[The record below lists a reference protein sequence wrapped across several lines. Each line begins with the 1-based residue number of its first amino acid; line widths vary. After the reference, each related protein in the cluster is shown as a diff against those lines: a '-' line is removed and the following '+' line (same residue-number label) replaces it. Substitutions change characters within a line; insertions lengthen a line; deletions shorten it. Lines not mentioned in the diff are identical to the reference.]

1 MRVLANQIAYFFHVN
16 DNLLL
21 SGRDVTHARKMRSVF
36 SILSG
41 PRCQRGRVGRDIVV
55 IVA

>member
-41 PRCQRGRVGRDIVV
+41 PRCQRGRVGRDIVA